1 MFLPQR
7 VAIQNFMEIQLRP
20 NKLPNYGCLGF
31 TCLIIMLDIWMFHP
45 YIFHVYYVKFISIL
59 CLYMLPFFGWLHID
73 CSIHDIQ
80 RLSRASFFIPRYFF
94 HHDDD
99 YVSLAHS
106 NMNVDNAAW
115 QKQKKNM
122 TEDMLKGCHFLIN
135 QPSGPHADP
144 DLRCPERW
152 RIWVRFHRS
161 ELAGHPGILKLS
173 DFTRNP
179 VLRLLQPPKHGD
191 FSRTIQAPRFL
202 WNEAIPLYP
211 IVYDHLNPAM
221 GQTQNRRSLP

>member
-1 MFLPQR
+1 M
-7 VAIQNFMEIQLRP
+7 
-20 NKLPNYGCLGF
+20 
-31 TCLIIMLDIWMFHP
+31 
-45 YIFHVYYVKFISIL
+45 
-59 CLYMLPFFGWLHID
+59 
-73 CSIHDIQ
+73 
-80 RLSRASFFIPRYFF
+80 
-94 HHDDD
+94 DD
-99 YVSLAHS
+99 YILIVPSMTFNDWAVLLSSSQGTSSIMTMIMFPWHTATWTS
-106 NMNVDNAAW
+106 TTRLGKN
-115 QKQKKNM
+115 KKNM

>member
-1 MFLPQR
+1 MNVPS
-7 VAIQNFMEIQLRP
+7 IHIS
-20 NKLPNYGCLGF
+20 CLLCKVYIHIVF
-31 TCLIIMLDIWMFHP
+31 IYASLLWMITYWLFHP
-45 YIFHVYYVKFISIL
+45 WHSTTEPCFFLHPKVLLPSWRWL
-59 CLYMLPFFGWLHID
+59 CFLGTQQHERR
-73 CSIHDIQ
+73 Q
-80 RLSRASFFIPRYFF
+80 RG
-94 HHDDD
+94 
-99 YVSLAHS
+99 LA
-106 NMNVDNAAW
+106 
-115 QKQKKNM
+115 KTKKNM

-173 DFTRNP
+173 DFTRNR